1 MGRKVFF
8 VCSKTTGKPPM
19 IAAAGC
25 WRKWIYIFLARERDV
40 FGDCVPARRSWFLRK
55 NNGTEDYTSDHYGGK
70 YCVRECAGFSGIA
83 LFCLE
88 KYMCVCEFVGYAN
101 INYNE
106 SCQRNYQR
114 EERREINCCWGKCGK
129 FVLHF
134 SLVFDFSVFFS
145 HRSGKDFLVS
155 GI

>member
-1 MGRKVFF
+1 M
-8 VCSKTTGKPPM
+8 
-19 IAAAGC
+19 
-25 WRKWIYIFLARERDV
+25 
-40 FGDCVPARRSWFLRK
+40 
-55 NNGTEDYTSDHYGGK
+55 
-70 YCVRECAGFSGIA
+70 
-83 LFCLE
+83 
-88 KYMCVCEFVGYAN
+88 CEFVGYAD

-114 EERREINCCWGKCGK
+114 ERERRKKIIVVGKCGK

-155 GI
+155 GIWV